1 MRTETPRRAERLQRD
16 TEGELIGVLVELES
30 GYLEIFLKPGFRF
43 VKVPETGRIRI
54 WDKNRGKIVELA
66 SD

>member
-1 MRTETPRRAERLQRD
+1 
-16 TEGELIGVLVELES
+16 VLVELES